1 MISALRWML
10 VASLLLCAGGTRAQV
25 DTVVVEDL
33 MRKSGYWEQMTSI
46 APQIRT
52 GFFNAMERSNSV
64 ASEAE
69 RERIARIIDAA
80 YAPARLRAVSAGVVA
95 KQLDAAHVAG
105 LQRWYGSK
113 RGQVITRLE
122 EQASSAGGDPQ
133 LTLQA
138 GTAQLGREPPE
149 RRKLLGELVAATRVA
164 EVLFRITV
172 NTSLAVQRGAEETMS
187 PGPRT
192 TAAELRSALD
202 AERAQMLKAFGV
214 IALAEFARTY
224 ATLPTSDLKA
234 YVEFYHSPAGSAYGD
249 ASSEALDAAL
259 SDAAQEMGRQ
269 LQGARD
275 QAHT

>member
-1 MISALRWML
+1 MVNALRWML
-10 VASLLLCAGGTRAQV
+10 VVGLLLCAGGTRAQV
-25 DTVVVEDL
+25 DTAVAEDL
-33 MRKSGYWEQMTSI
+33 LRKSGYWEQMTSI

-52 GFFNAMERSNSV
+52 GLFDAMERSNAV

-69 RERIARIIDAA
+69 RERIVRIIEAA

-95 KQLDAAHVAG
+95 ERLDAAHVAA

-113 RGQVITRLE
+113 RGQFIARLE

-133 LTLQA
+133 STLQA

-149 RRKLLGELVAATRVA
+149 RRKLLGELVAATRMA
-164 EVLFRITV
+164 EVLVRIAV
-172 NTSLAVQRGAEETMS
+172 NTSLAVQRGTEESMPS
-187 PGPRT
+187 GPRT

-202 AERAQMLKAFGV
+202 AERAQMLKGFGV

-224 ATLPTSDLKA
+224 ASLPTGDLRA
-234 YVEFYHSPAGSAYGD
+234 YVEFYRSPAGSAYGD

-275 QAHT
+275 QSHT